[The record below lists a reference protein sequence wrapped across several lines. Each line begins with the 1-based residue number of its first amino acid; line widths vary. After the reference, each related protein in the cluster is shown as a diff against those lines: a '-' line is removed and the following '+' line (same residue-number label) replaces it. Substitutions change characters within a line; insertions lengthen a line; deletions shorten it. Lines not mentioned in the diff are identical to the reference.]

1 MKKIAITGPE
11 STGKSSI
18 CEALQLHFGGIVVPE
33 FAREF
38 LSNKTD
44 RYTFEDVEFI
54 AHEQLKREQ
63 MAFDAQHEFLFCDT
77 DLLVMRIWMEHVFRK
92 CPQWI
97 IEESL
102 GKQYDFTLLMDID
115 LPWEDDPLREHPHQ
129 RELLFQKYLEA
140 LQQTKRPFA
149 IVRGNGEGRIQNAI
163 QLIRDL

>member
-38 LSNKTD
+38 LSNKLD
-44 RYTFEDVEFI
+44 RYTFEDVEFM
-54 AHEQLKREQ
+54 AREQLNREQ
-63 MAFDAQHEFLFCDT
+63 SAFDAQHEFQFCDT
-77 DLLVMRIWMEHVFRK
+77 DLLVMRIWMEHVFGK

-97 IEESL
+97 IEESQ

-129 RELLFQKYLEA
+129 REELFQKYLEV
-140 LQQTKRPFA
+140 LQQSKRPFA
-149 IVRGNGEGRIQNAI
+149 IVRGNGDDRIQNAI
-163 QLIRDL
+163 QLIAEL

>member
-1 MKKIAITGPE
+1 VKKIAITGPE

-33 FAREF
+33 FAREY

-54 AHEQLKREQ
+54 AREQLKREQ
-63 MAFDAQHEFLFCDT
+63 SAFGTQHEFLFCDT
-77 DLLVMRIWMEHVFRK
+77 DLLVIRIWMEHVFGK

-97 IEESL
+97 IDESL
-102 GKQYDFTLLMDID
+102 GTQYDFTLLMNID

-129 RELLFQKYLEA
+129 RELLFQKYLDA
-140 LQQTKRPFA
+140 LKNSGRPFT
-149 IVRGNGEGRIQNAI
+149 VVSGNGTERIQNAI
-163 QLIRDL
+163 QLITDL

>member
-18 CEALQLHFGGIVVPE
+18 CEALQLHFGGFVVPE

-38 LSNKTD
+38 LSNKPD
-44 RYTFEDVEFI
+44 RYTFEDVEFM
-54 AHEQLKREQ
+54 AREQLKREQ
-63 MAFDAQHEFLFCDT
+63 SAFDAQHEFLFCDT
-77 DLLVMRIWMEHVFRK
+77 DLLVMRIWMEHVFGK

-97 IEESL
+97 IEESE

-129 RELLFQKYLEA
+129 REVLFQKYLEV
-140 LQQTKRPFA
+140 LEQSKRPFA
-149 IVRGNGEGRIQNAI
+149 IVRGNGEDRIQRAI
-163 QLIRDL
+163 QLIAEL